1 MSITIPLTEL
11 KQRTGSVL
19 SKAVV
24 DRQDIFIERYGQE
37 YVVIVSRERY
47 QELLDAAQIRMR
59 RQFKEAQ
66 EAVYAVTRDI
76 PAEEIEVLVQETVQE
91 SRQARLGYDEGHS

>member
-37 YVVIVSRERY
+37 YVVILSRERY
-47 QELLDAAQIRMR
+47 QELLDVAQLRLHK
-59 RQFKEAQ
+59 QFKEAQ
-66 EAVYAVTRDI
+66 EAVYAVTKDI
-76 PAEEIEVLVQETVQE
+76 PEEEIAALVP
-91 SRQARLGYDEGHS
+91 GYSNVHGLVRDL